1 MDIQSAVSTTTASTG
16 AGASAAAGKAGAQTG
31 AAASYNNGNGF
42 SAALTQLMTAVP
54 AGDTANTT
62 AAPLPVLP
70 VLVQL
75 LTELPSQEDASG
87 ITAAK
92 DVSKQL
98 DALIEMLSSDD
109 EDAQKLLEDPD
120 VQAWLAQIQLL
131 LAVQPAADAA
141 AADTSPETEGKAGN
155 HVLPVAVLSA
165 DGKDNPTQAVTLD
178 PLLFVPLETEG
189 GPEAAVQQTQA
200 VSLKPVTKE
209 EAVELLTQFKQTLE
223 KEPSSPAVKS
233 IQRSLTTLLAAP
245 QQPVPQQV
253 LNAEVPLPVTA
264 AAPAVQQALELL
276 AAKVLSPRLETKPAA
291 SDEPLF
297 EPLVE
302 VQASEHE
309 NPTMPIQEY
318 IKQAS
323 STAQTVKMPVLVANA
338 PTFAEDMTQFV
349 VKSFSMNVL
358 AEGVTEA
365 KLSLYPQ
372 HLGQVDVKLTMHNG
386 QLIAQFMADSTAGK
400 EMLEGQLAQLR
411 TNLQSQGIHVEK
423 LEVSQN
429 QAFQSGL
436 FQEQR
441 QQQQSQQSSKQSK
454 GNGANQTVSMEEE
467 LAQAASATL
476 QAQQA
481 SSGLRRTSIDTTA

>member
-1 MDIQSAVSTTTASTG
+1 M
-16 AGASAAAGKAGAQTG
+16 
-31 AAASYNNGNGF
+31 
-42 SAALTQLMTAVP
+42 
-54 AGDTANTT
+54 
-62 AAPLPVLP
+62 
-70 VLVQL
+70 LVQL
-75 LTELPSQEDASG
+75 LTELSSQEEASG
-87 ITAAK
+87 IPASE
-92 DVSKQL
+92 DISKQL
-98 DALIEMLSSDD
+98 DALIEKLGSDD
-109 EDAQKLLEDPD
+109 EGAKKLLDDPD

-131 LAVQPAADAA
+131 LAVQPAANTA
-141 AADTSPETEGKAGN
+141 AADASAETAAKTDDSVQLITAPAAN
-155 HVLPVAVLSA
+155 IS
-165 DGKDNPTQAVTLD
+165 DNRSQTIALD
-178 PLLFVPLETEG
+178 PLLFVPLETAG
-189 GPEAAVQQTQA
+189 GQDAAVQQTQA

-209 EAVELLTQFKQTLE
+209 EAVELLAQFKKTLE
-223 KEPSSPAVKS
+223 KEPSSPAVQS
-233 IQRSLTTLLAAP
+233 IQRSLASLLASP
-245 QQPVPQQV
+245 QQPVQQQV
-253 LNAEVPLPVTA
+253 LNAEIPLPVTA
-264 AAPAVQQALELL
+264 AVPAVPQALELL
-276 AAKVLSPRLETKPAA
+276 AAKVLSPRLESKTEA

-297 EPLVE
+297 EPLAD
-302 VQASEHE
+302 VQASDHE

-323 STAQTVKMPVLVANA
+323 TAAHTAKTPVLVANA

-400 EMLEGQLAQLR
+400 EMLEGQLTQLR

-454 GNGANQTVSMEEE
+454 GNGANQAVSMEEE
-467 LAQAASATL
+467 LAQAASASA

-481 SSGLRRTSIDTTA
+481 SNNGVRRTSIDTTA